1 MASFRRTILQNCFKV
16 LYYAGVNVLILT
28 PLHTFF
34 LKNKT
39 IPHAL
44 PVPALACGMITVKD
58 CSCCKL
64 GARLSSNFWVGD
76 TEHTNSYLLSFLS
89 TLLYLLPRE
98 IRLQSLLI
106 WEMFLNSFFYKISW
120 SEGNKRMGKD
130 LPVLLLH
137 TLWSFVQK
145 ILWASTL
152 TWHWGIEMN
161 KEGSCRFRG

>member
-44 PVPALACGMITVKD
+44 PVLACGMITVKD

-64 GARLSSNFWVGD
+64 GAGLSSNF
-76 TEHTNSYLLSFLS
+76 
-89 TLLYLLPRE
+89 
-98 IRLQSLLI
+98 
-106 WEMFLNSFFYKISW
+106 
-120 SEGNKRMGKD
+120 
-130 LPVLLLH
+130 
-137 TLWSFVQK
+137 
-145 ILWASTL
+145 
-152 TWHWGIEMN
+152 
-161 KEGSCRFRG
+161 